1 MRRFQMQV
9 GTGNPID
16 DLKRAHINLTK
27 CGAQKRLRVA
37 FDRTVGTFGIPKQ
50 GDV

>member
-1 MRRFQMQV
+1 MQV
-9 GTGNPID
+9 GTGSPID